1 MIKINDTLYELNLI
15 DIIRELKLQLEINE
29 IYLFNQIKELPDD
42 LMVSCPFHKD
52 GQERK
57 ASCGIRKEDGW
68 VHCFSCGE
76 SCSLEQMISRCFNVN
91 DFGQYGLNWLKN
103 NFLGDILLPFFRYSE

>member
-1 MIKINDTLYELNLI
+1 MIKISNTYYELNLI
-15 DIIRELKLQLEINE
+15 DIIVELKNQLAIND
-29 IYLFNQIKELPDD
+29 IYLFNQIKDLPDD

-68 VHCFSCGE
+68 THCFSCRRKLFIGTNH
-76 SCSLEQMISRCFNVN
+76 Q
-91 DFGQYGLNWLKN
+91 
-103 NFLGDILLPFFRYSE
+103 